1 MLGGNISHEQGAQ
14 DLEPRQNVQNGS
26 LSGNPLATD
35 EALKEQS
42 TSNGAGT
49 PNTGGGLPADTTDP
63 QYNQSGAVELGY
75 ENSKKVYVIDWYGPD
90 DPEVYQS
97 DEIESS
103 AKKLMY
109 MQNPMNWSSTIRFWI
124 TFEICFPTLAVYIG
138 SGAGRHGKVW
148 SRRSRCDFRTHN
160 LRTVSLTAC
169 SLLLNAMLRQ
179 IWESGYGLGPMLW
192 SPMSEIPAIGRNSIY
207 IWTLAAFVV
216 FQVPTALSV
225 NIGMFL

>member
-1 MLGGNISHEQGAQ
+1 MEVLFRDTAFGQLVRLISGRRLFKYPEEKDPSLWKQCVKTEKTDQMRRGGADQTVEDAGGNISHEQGAQ

-49 PNTGGGLPADTTDP
+49 PNTGGVLPADTTDP

-124 TFEICFPTLAVYIG
+124 TFEICFLTFAVYIG
-138 SGAGRHGKVW
+138 RAIFSAGELDAMAKFGVGEVVA
-148 SRRSRCDFRTHN
+148 T
-160 LRTVSLTAC
+160 LGLT
-169 SLLLNAMLRQ
+169 
-179 IWESGYGLGPMLW
+179 
-192 SPMSEIPAIGRNSIY
+192 
-207 IWTLAAFVV
+207 TFV
-216 FQVPTALSV
+216 L
-225 NIGMFL
+225 